1 MTQPTN
7 TVGGLIRLR
16 VDLAYDGTDFSG
28 WAKQPGLR
36 TVQGEILTALERIF
50 DTDSEDFGLTVA
62 GRTDAGV
69 HAQAQVA
76 HLDLSERQF
85 ARLGRHNQPTE
96 RLEKLAYRL
105 NSLLP
110 SDVRINELT
119 EAPEGFD
126 ARFAATSRRYVYR
139 IADRASVKDPLE
151 ARFTL
156 WVNQELDLPK
166 MQQAASLLI
175 GLHDFA
181 AFCKPREFSTTIR
194 TLRFVD
200 VRRVYGRGGVIEVD
214 LLADAFC
221 HNMVRSIVGALIAVG
236 DGRAEPEDI
245 RQRLDS
251 ASRSGSFKVVSPHGL
266 SLTEIG
272 YPPANQ
278 MAAQVAQAKALRSL
292 EDEEVL

>member
-1 MTQPTN
+1 MNQPTN
-7 TVGGLIRLR
+7 PVGGLIRLR

-36 TVQGEILTALERIF
+36 TVQGELLSALERIF
-50 DTDSEDFGLTVA
+50 GEAADDFGLTVA

-69 HAQAQVA
+69 HARAQVA
-76 HLDLSERQF
+76 HLDLSEQQF

-96 RLEKLAYRL
+96 RLEKLAHRL

-110 SDVRINELT
+110 SDVRINQLT
-119 EAPEGFD
+119 QAPAGFD

-166 MQQAASLLI
+166 MQQAAQLLI

-194 TLRFVD
+194 TLRLVA
-200 VRRVYGRGGVIEVD
+200 VRRVYGRGGIIEVE

-236 DGRAEPEDI
+236 DGRAEPADI
-245 RQRLDS
+245 RERLER
-251 ASRSGSFKVVSPHGL
+251 ANRIGSFKVVASHGL
-266 SLTEIG
+266 ALTEIG
-272 YPPANQ
+272 YPADDQ
-278 MAAQVAQAKALRSL
+278 LAAQVEQAKAMRSL
-292 EDEEVL
+292 DDEEVL